1 MGRFVFLF
9 TSKRARS
16 FSPTSEFTGVS
27 IEAKCEPVKKYKRA
41 SEKCTSQPVKSPYG
55 VGRYCDIA
63 VSHTRSHIIGTTPLN
78 LPIIMH
84 TISAS

>member
-1 MGRFVFLF
+1 MW
-9 TSKRARS
+9 ACS
-16 FSPTSEFTGVS
+16 FSPTSEFMGSS
-27 IEAKCEPVKKYKRA
+27 IEEKWEPMKKYKWA
-41 SEKCTSQPVKSPYG
+41 HEKHTSKPVKSPYG